1 MTGFDSSDPRWVEAR
16 DLCEKL
22 LRQLEERSE
31 ALNG

>member
-1 MTGFDSSDPRWVEAR
+1 MAIDASDPRWVEAR

-22 LRQLEERSE
+22 LRLLDERSE